1 MNIDSNEHRLVSY
14 PHCPFSH
21 ASDVPHR
28 CGIKPL
34 LVVGILLLDA
44 LGARGRALLIEV
56 SAHGAME
63 FLFKDGLRLNR
74 LELGL
79 EVLSDMSA
87 RVATATWIRHAEGRV
102 VEFIAW
108 KAPIV
113 PEWSVVSLVR

>member
-1 MNIDSNEHRLVSY
+1 M
-14 PHCPFSH
+14 
-21 ASDVPHR
+21 
-28 CGIKPL
+28 
-34 LVVGILLLDA
+34 VGILFLDA

-56 SAHGAME
+56 SAHRPME

-79 EVLSDMSA
+79 EVLGDVSA

-102 VEFIAW
+102 VDFVAW

-113 PEWSVVSLVR
+113 PEWSVVWFVR